1 MTLAE
6 IEASLGIDQETI
18 IHATKDWK
26 QAVIKKINFFG
37 NNNLSFYDEPN
48 DPDSTISIRI

>member
-1 MTLAE
+1 MTFAE
-6 IEASLGIDQETI
+6 IEASIGIDQETI

-26 QAVIKKINFFG
+26 QAVIKKVKFFG
-37 NNNLSFYDEPN
+37 NNNLSFYDESA